1 MAGHSSRGHKISHPV
16 SDPTHSPFSS
26 TTTDHDSISQFAI
39 GSSGTQSTSEAD
51 EMKLLS
57 GTDGAGGGGG
67 GKTVVVGVKLDS
79 HSKELLTW
87 ALVKVAET
95 GDNVVAIHVLE
106 DHLLA
111 SSDGTSSLL
120 SLVKTFDSVLSAY
133 EGFCNLKQVDLKLKV
148 CRGGS
153 VRKLLVREAKAF
165 HAATTIVG
173 TSKTHHRIGSSSTSV
188 AKYCARKLSK
198 NFSVFA
204 VDNGKIVFKRVGTD
218 RTADQFQGNG
228 QNRSYVHTSLVGES
242 LSTNAKAP
250 NDSELNQC
258 RHFVRK
264 SCSKCGKKTLQI
276 NCETC
281 VGDPVLLDN
290 SGTKLADELPAEGVE
305 DNSLALVPI
314 QRLDLASNSFKL
326 QDSQC
331 LKPGWSLIR
340 QAFLPK
346 RQHVEKSEKKTSV
359 FRWVLRPLSWHTSS
373 VIYPDQ
379 KQNNSCHG
387 EDSSSVLD
395 GISGAIVPFE
405 PDAIYSPLFPN
416 HGNDPLP
423 EEFVDSCKKFSSS
436 CRLFS
441 YEELLSATS
450 NFIPEN
456 MVGKGGSSYV
466 YRGCLLDGKEWAV
479 KILKPSGDIL
489 KEFVHEIEIIKSLN
503 HKNIISL
510 VGFCFEENHLLLV
523 YDFISRGSLEENL
536 HGNKKDANAFGWKQR
551 YNVAIGVAEALD
563 YLHNGCEE
571 PVIHR
576 DVKSSN
582 ILLSDDFE
590 PQLSDFG
597 LACSASVSTDI
608 SCTDVAGTF
617 GYLAPEYF
625 MHGKVSDKID
635 VYAFGV
641 VVLEILSGRKPIFSK
656 DPKGQESLVMW
667 AKPILKSG
675 NVAQLLDPSLGIAY
689 DHDQIERMILAA
701 NLCIRH
707 APGLRPN
714 ISVVL
719 KLLQGDEEVT
729 RWARQVSVSEEDEA
743 VDGEAPS
750 CNIQS
755 HLNLALRDLED
766 DSVSVSSGEQSIA
779 LEDYLQGRWSR
790 SSSFN

>member
-1 MAGHSSRGHKISHPV
+1 
-16 SDPTHSPFSS
+16 
-26 TTTDHDSISQFAI
+26 
-39 GSSGTQSTSEAD
+39 
-51 EMKLLS
+51 MKLLS

-111 SSDGTSSLL
+111 TSDGTSSLL

-148 CRGGS
+148 CRGHS

-218 RTADQFQGNG
+218 RTADQFQGTG

-242 LSTNAKAP
+242 LSKNAKAP

-479 KILKPSGDIL
+479 KILKLSGDIL

-551 YNVAIGVAEALD
+551 YNVAIGVAKALD